1 MIRRTENHDL
11 ADPSYDETILHFH
24 RDNPELKEQFE
35 VFWQALKM
43 YEQRNQKY
51 KDVWVRYGWRG
62 CLVQARMCCER
73 AWNDLWDAPVD
84 SRAKT
89 VVVEPGQD
97 PIIPIRPETDDLIDL
112 INYTVFCIRAVR
124 AGNRDGTGGWWR

>member
-1 MIRRTENHDL
+1 MIRRTESHDL
-11 ADPSYDETILHFH
+11 TDPNYDETTIHFP
-24 RDNPELKEQFE
+24 RDHPELKEQFE
-35 VFWQALKM
+35 VFWQALNT

-73 AWNDLWDAPVD
+73 AWNDLWDAPTD
-84 SRAKT
+84 IRAEEY
-89 VVVEPGQD
+89 VEPGLEE
-97 PIIPIRPETDDLIDL
+97 IIPVRPDTDDLIDL

-124 AGNRDGTGGWWR
+124 AGNRDGGWWG